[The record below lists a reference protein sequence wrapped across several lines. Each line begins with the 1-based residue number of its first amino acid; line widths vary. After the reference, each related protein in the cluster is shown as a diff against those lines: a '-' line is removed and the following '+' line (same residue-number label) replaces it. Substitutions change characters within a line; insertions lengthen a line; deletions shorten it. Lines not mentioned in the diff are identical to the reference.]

1 MQGRLGRYRWYFDL
15 FRELRRGVM
24 LMLMG
29 YHTRGGNA
37 IVAARLAGVGATIR
51 ADLTPPEPPIGAR
64 ESVALRFKDLWL
76 DRVVVG
82 AHENIDAFVQE
93 MGRKRSKMRVIHT
106 GIELTRWTPDL
117 DREAA
122 RAELGLGPDVL
133 VVGTHSRLDDERK
146 GVNYFIEMAA
156 QLAPRFER
164 ARFLIAG
171 DGLLRP
177 ALQAQAAALG
187 VAERV
192 VFAGWRTDIPRILAA
207 MDVFVMQSTFEGG
220 PTTVLE
226 AMAAQRAVV
235 ATCVGMVPEV
245 INDGET
251 GLITPVRDSHALAQA
266 VSRLLEDGA
275 LRERMARRAREHA
288 LGHFSI
294 QQMVDRYLEVAAEA
308 LASRGIK
315 LAP

>member
-1 MQGRLGRYRWYFDL
+1 
-15 FRELRRGVM
+15 
-24 LMLMG
+24 
-29 YHTRGGNA
+29 
-37 IVAARLAGVGATIR
+37 
-51 ADLTPPEPPIGAR
+51 
-64 ESVALRFKDLWL
+64 
-76 DRVVVG
+76 
-82 AHENIDAFVQE
+82 
-93 MGRKRSKMRVIHT
+93 
-106 GIELTRWTPDL
+106 
-117 DREAA
+117 
-122 RAELGLGPDVL
+122 
-133 VVGTHSRLDDERK
+133 
-146 GVNYFIEMAA
+146 
-156 QLAPRFER
+156 
-164 ARFLIAG
+164 
-171 DGLLRP
+171 
-177 ALQAQAAALG
+177 
-187 VAERV
+187 
-192 VFAGWRTDIPRILAA
+192 